1 MKHRR
6 TKVGGGRVRPGAVEA
21 SLQGYAGMEYPGGG
35 MGGVPIPLPTT
46 SWYGT
51 QNVRGSKVVLARN
64 TQQQW
69 MDLASR
75 TRRGRAERMLP
86 RMGQGLVKIAQLA
99 VQTQGWGLSLSA
111 KWSAWS
117 APHQPPPQDLLHV
130 LLKAHV
136 QHLVCLIQDGVP
148 HLRARRGRGRRWGM
162 SAEVP

>member
-99 VQTQGWGLSLSA
+99 VQTQGWGLSLCQTVCMVSPP
-111 KWSAWS
+111 S
-117 APHQPPPQDLLHV
+117 APTSGSSPCPPQSPCPASGL
-130 LLKAHV
+130 
-136 QHLVCLIQDGVP
+136 P
-148 HLRARRGRGRRWGM
+148 HPGWRTAPACAKGAG
-162 SAEVP
+162 AEVGHEC